1 VPPTFAPPR
10 TRYAMRRATCV
21 DCGDTFPQRRA
32 ALGYTTCLSC
42 GDAKAVAARATWA
55 VVPLPK
61 QGYTRITRKEEL
73 HHLNQK
79 PR

>member
-1 VPPTFAPPR
+1 MGYQTSQNTTTPASEPL
-10 TRYAMRRATCV
+10 
-21 DCGDTFPQRRA
+21 CGSCGEHYPQRRA

-42 GDAKAVAARATWA
+42 GDVEAVAARASWA

-73 HHLNQK
+73 KHLNQK